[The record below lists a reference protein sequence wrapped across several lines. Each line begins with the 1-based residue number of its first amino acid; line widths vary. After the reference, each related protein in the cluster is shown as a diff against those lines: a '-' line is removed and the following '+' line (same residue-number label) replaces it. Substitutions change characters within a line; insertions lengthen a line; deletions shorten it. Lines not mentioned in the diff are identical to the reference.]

1 MPWLSWLTQYEQWL
15 RGSRTF
21 VRWDLGWASILTIGL
36 PTAGGWAL
44 THLVVEFLGIGERGL
59 PVWLLVWALLAPP
72 LYLAAT
78 APLRV
83 MAGKVDQRL
92 ALSSLGGPTVK

>member
-1 MPWLSWLTQYEQWL
+1 MSVRPAIPALSWLSQYQQWL

-21 VRWDLGWASILTIGL
+21 VRWHEGWASILTIGL
-36 PTAGGWAL
+36 PMAGGWAL
-44 THLVVEFLGIGERGL
+44 THVVVQLLGIGALGL
-59 PVWLLVWALLAPP
+59 LMWLVVWALLAPP

-83 MAGKVDQRL
+83 VAGRIDRR
-92 ALSSLGGPTVK
+92 AG